1 MARWRSV
8 VWVVKHEAEGMQKRH
23 MGKAHEKKRKAE
35 GNLIVEGVRPP
46 SVLKYMWERLMKKMS
61 TRLGH

>member
-1 MARWRSV
+1 
-8 VWVVKHEAEGMQKRH
+8 MQKRH

-35 GNLIVEGVRPP
+35 GNMIVEGVRLPP
-46 SVLKYMWERLMKKMS
+46 VLKYMWERLMKKMS